1 MVILG
6 LSGGGGYDPGAALV
20 VDGKIIAAA
29 EEERFNRIKHS
40 HDLQPEMTARWC
52 LEYANLKPSDVQIVA
67 CPFVKTSLLHSPARW
82 QIAARRWRTPGRAL
96 VDIFDGNRRYQQNLQ
111 NLRAMLSQIGI
122 DPAAVRWMPFES
134 HLARTASAFY
144 GSGYGRA
151 AVMSLHGNNEPVAAW
166 LGYGDETGLH
176 RIREWYAPDSLG
188 DFYSAIV
195 EYLGFEMPDDGLK
208 VTAMAAHG
216 QADKWDIS
224 PCLRWGNGHLR
235 VNNELVN
242 VVGSQRFRDERGRAC
257 SFSSKLVDLW
267 GPPRPIHGADE
278 PYAHLAAAAQHALE
292 EAALSLARHHL
303 AGPLAETGRL
313 CFAGGVAFNAQLNRR
328 LASEAGAG
336 EMFVPPAAG
345 ACGTSL
351 GAAMLAA
358 ASVGD
363 RMEPLAHASLGPC
376 YNNGQVRTT
385 LEKHRVPFE
394 QPASVT
400 DATAALLA
408 RGEPVAWF
416 QGRMELGPRSLG
428 NRSVLGNP
436 VIPGI
441 ARRISAQLG
450 YPDRRHPFNLSVLD
464 WAAPEILQT
473 PHPSPW
479 MAFAFKV
486 AASWRD
492 RIGDIIQADGMARAQ
507 IVAEKTHPRLYE
519 LMRKFYSLT
528 GVPVLLNAPF
538 NRQGEPIVCSPDDA
552 VTLFFGS
559 DVQHLI
565 MEDCLVRKSAAE
577 LRRA

>member
-6 LSGGGGYDPGAALV
+6 LSGGGGYDPGAALL

-40 HDLQPEMTARWC
+40 NDLQPEMTARWC
-52 LEYANLKPSDVQIVA
+52 LEYARLKPSDVQVVA
-67 CPFVKTSLLHSPARW
+67 CPFVKTSLLQSPSRW
-82 QIAARRWRTPGRAL
+82 QVAARQWRTPGRAL
-96 VDIFDGNRRYQQNLQ
+96 ASIFDDSRRCRQNQ
-111 NLRAMLSQIGI
+111 ENLRAMLPLIGM
-122 DPAAVRWMPFES
+122 DPAAVRWMPYES
-134 HLARTASAFY
+134 HLARAASAFY

-151 AVMSLHGNNEPVAAW
+151 AVMSLHGNNEHVAAW

-188 DFYSAIV
+188 DFYSTIV

-216 QADKWDIS
+216 RADKWDIS
-224 PCLRWGNGHLR
+224 PCLRWGNGDLH
-235 VNNELVN
+235 VNNALVN
-242 VVGSQRFRDERGRAC
+242 VTGSRRYRDDQGRSC
-257 SFSSKLVDLW
+257 SFSTKLVNLW
-267 GPPRPIHGADE
+267 GPPRPVCGPDELYAD
-278 PYAHLAAAAQHALE
+278 LAASAQHALE

-303 AGPLAETGRL
+303 DGKIAETGRL

-328 LASEAGAG
+328 LAGETGAR

-358 ASVGD
+358 AACGD
-363 RMEPLAHASLGPC
+363 KVEPLTHASLGPS
-376 YNNGQVRTT
+376 YTDEQVRTT

-394 QPASVT
+394 QPASIL
-400 DATAALLA
+400 DATADLLA

-416 QGRMELGPRSLG
+416 QGRMELGPRALG
-428 NRSVLGNP
+428 NRSILGNP

-441 ARRISAQLG
+441 ARRVDTQLG
-450 YPDRRHPFNLSVLD
+450 YRERRHPFNLSVLD
-464 WAAPEILQT
+464 WAAEEILQT
-473 PHPSPW
+473 RQPSPW
-479 MAFAFKV
+479 LAFAFQV
-486 AASWRD
+486 APSWRD
-492 RIGDIIQADGMARAQ
+492 RIADVIQADGMARAQ
-507 IVAEKTHPRLYE
+507 IVSEKTQPRLYA
-519 LMRKFYSLT
+519 LMRKVYSRT
-528 GVPVLLNAPF
+528 GIPVLLNAPF
-538 NRQGEPIVCSPDDA
+538 RRQGEPIVRSPDDA

-559 DVQHLI
+559 DVQYLVIENHLI
-565 MEDCLVRKSAAE
+565 RKSAAE